1 MEGSMLILTRKLG
14 ESIIIDDCICIT
26 VVAVKGNQVKLGI
39 EAPADTKIYRNEV
52 YAKIVE
58 ANRQAATTQPADL
71 STLPSW
77 WEQWQASEQRRS

>member
-1 MEGSMLILTRKLG
+1 MLILTRKLG

-26 VVAVKGNQVKLGI
+26 VVAVQGNQVKLGI
-39 EAPADTKIYRNEV
+39 EAPADAKIYRNEV

-77 WEQWQASEQRRS
+77 WEQWRASEQRRS